1 MAKEDIDF
9 TSGLTRSVSFVVL
22 GHFGVVIW
30 HLLLLVKVQPTTPR
44 VAILALIGINLLPVA
59 ALVAF
64 AKGFARLAGSMILAP
79 LGLALIV
86 GTYTH
91 FVNDGADNVFRM
103 PPGNLRL
110 QFQIS
115 AVLLTVLEAVACWL
129 ALRMLRIRRPAK
141 PALE

>member
-1 MAKEDIDF
+1 MAKEYIDF
-9 TSGLTRSVSFVVL
+9 TSGLRRSVLFVVL

-44 VAILALIGINLLPVA
+44 VAVVALIGINLLPVA

-64 AKGFARLAGSMILAP
+64 AERFPRLAGSMILAP
-79 LGLALIV
+79 LGIALVV

-91 FVNDGADNVFRM
+91 LVNDGADNVFQM
-103 PPGNLRL
+103 PPGDLRL

-115 AVLLTVLEAVACWL
+115 AVLLTPLEAAGCWL
-129 ALRMLRIRRPAK
+129 ALRMLRIQRPAK